1 MQRILFSLVLASF
14 SFLYGTAQPSPTPV
28 AEEAPVRQ
36 VKEDD
41 VQHIFSVIQENICN
55 PAWLE
60 TPEWQ
65 QFATELQSEA
75 LLSLPLDEFQRRF
88 NQLTHDLPFTHLRLH
103 LTGSARPK
111 ATPRET
117 PPDFELKALNEQT
130 ALLTV
135 REFVADAPGMMKIV
149 QEIQA
154 GGYDNLVI
162 DLRDNPGG
170 TLDAAVVL
178 GRFLTNEPID
188 AGVYLTRKWFLN
200 HADYPTAAEIQQF
213 PYLQDMTYGGIMKAF
228 AENEAIRMVLPPHD
242 QPTFGGKIAV
252 LTSDGTGSTCEPFV
266 DLMKRKQIATVVGRR
281 TYGGML
287 SGGFFAVN
295 DDLKLFLPIADFLN
309 EEGVRIDRVGVAPD
323 VDVPAEEALEYVL
336 EHLF

>member
-1 MQRILFSLVLASF
+1 MQRILFSLVLASV
-14 SFLYGTAQPSPTPV
+14 SFLYCAAQPSPAAVT
-28 AEEAPVRQ
+28 EEAPIRQ
-36 VKEDD
+36 VQLDD
-41 VQHIFSVIQENICN
+41 VQRITSVIEENICN
-55 PAWLE
+55 PNWLE

-65 QFATELQSEA
+65 QFATELASEA
-75 LLSLPLDEFQRRF
+75 MLAMPLDEFQRRF

-111 ATPRET
+111 STPRET
-117 PPDFELKALNEQT
+117 LPAFELEALNDQT

-149 QEIQA
+149 QEIQT
-154 GGYDNLVI
+154 GGFDNLVI
-162 DLRDNPGG
+162 DLRNNGGG

-178 GRFLTNEPID
+178 GRFLTNESID
-188 AGVYLTRKWFLN
+188 AGVYLTRQWFLN
-200 HADYPTAAEIQQF
+200 HVDYPTAAEIQQF
-213 PYLQDMTYGGIMKAF
+213 PFLQDMTYQGIMRAY

-242 QPTFGGKIAV
+242 NPTFGGQIAV
-252 LTSDGTGSTCEPFV
+252 LINDGTGSTCEPFV

-295 DDLKLFLPIADFLN
+295 DDFKLFLPIADFLN

-323 VDVPAEEALEYVL
+323 VDVPAEEALDYVL